1 MSDFNYKDLSGS
13 IHLGL
18 LGYTRELQDHALE
31 LEDELA
37 EALDELATSS
47 NQALQRRAAI
57 WAEKWQDLNIE
68 IGQLS
73 REKIENEAKLNA
85 EIERLQREVDYL
97 EQQLEQYKRAD
108 NPVKAPIIS
117 GRDPKT
123 GRFDTS
129 IPARDKPYKAWL
141 MKEQGYN
148 PTQIAV
154 KLNISKDTAKRYIRA
169 ENAKRGNSDTP
180 DLADDEKPGV
190 YLA

>member
-1 MSDFNYKDLSGS
+1 MSDFKYKNLDGS

-85 EIERLQREVDYL
+85 EIERLQREVEWL
-97 EQQLEQYKRAD
+97 NRQLEQYEDAD
-108 NPVKAPIIS
+108 NHPNRRNQP
-117 GRDPKT
+117 RDETT
-123 GRFDTS
+123 GRFKSS
-129 IPARDKPYKAWL
+129 IPDGNKKTVAYQMHL
-141 MKEQGYN
+141 QGYSN
-148 PTQIAV
+148 LQIAQ
-154 KLNISKDTAKRYIRA
+154 KLDVSPETVKRYIRSMSHA
-169 ENAKRGNSDTP
+169 GDTEP
-180 DLADDEKPGV
+180 KNQPQQQCDAYTVGW
-190 YLA
+190 Y